1 MNEQPARGQFGIG
14 EVLAQLR
21 PEFADIS
28 TSKIR
33 FLEAEGLI
41 EPARSRSG
49 YRRFSA
55 ADIERLRYIL
65 TMQRDSYLPL
75 RVIRERLA
83 MKGAG
88 EVGGA
93 ETANGQHPE
102 SRAPAEMT
110 RRQLLDAAE
119 ISEAELTELEDYGLI
134 RRVGRQYGAD
144 ALAVA
149 RALAALRQYG
159 VQARHLRAVKAAAD
173 REANL
178 VEQVVAPQ
186 LRQRGPGARDAAAR
200 TAWQIAD
207 LTLRLHATLVESAL
221 AEAGLAS
228 APLHARI
235 FELETL
241 DPAGNLGNL
250 GNLGPAGSGPP
261 QHAQIP
267 QGAERAPDVTGP
279 AAGGLRSASGRLRV
293 YLGKGSG
300 GQQRFPQAREDGAV
314 VRQMEVIGVRVEMPS
329 NSPIVLLKEAQGD
342 RYLPIWIGAV
352 EATAIAF
359 AQQGMVS
366 LRPLTHD
373 LFRDVLEVLN
383 VQLRTVNITALRD
396 GIFYADLVFS
406 NGAEVSARPSD
417 SIALALRTGAQIFAS
432 EEILDEA
439 GVAIPDEQEDQEG
452 EVEKFREFLD
462 TISPEDFGRAT

>member
-1 MNEQPARGQFGIG
+1 MTSEQSARGQFGIG
-14 EVLAQLR
+14 EVLAQLQ
-21 PEFADIS
+21 PEFPDIS

-83 MKGAG
+83 DGTEAD
-88 EVGGA
+88 GGDPPGR
-93 ETANGQHPE
+93 E
-102 SRAPAEMT
+102 PADMT

-159 VQARHLRAVKAAAD
+159 VQARHLRPVKAAAD
-173 REANL
+173 RAANL
-178 VEQVVAPQ
+178 VEQVIAPQ

-221 AEAGLAS
+221 GEAGLAS
-228 APLHARI
+228 APLHSRV
-235 FELETL
+235 FEFEA
-241 DPAGNLGNL
+241 PGASGQ
-250 GNLGPAGSGPP
+250 PGSGP
-261 QHAQIP
+261 
-267 QGAERAPDVTGP
+267 APDAADP

-300 GQQRFPQAREDGAV
+300 GQQRFPRH
-314 VRQMEVIGVRVEMPS
+314 VRTE
-329 NSPIVLLKEAQGD
+329 L
-342 RYLPIWIGAV
+342 
-352 EATAIAF
+352 
-359 AQQGMVS
+359 
-366 LRPLTHD
+366 
-373 LFRDVLEVLN
+373 
-383 VQLRTVNITALRD
+383 
-396 GIFYADLVFS
+396 
-406 NGAEVSARPSD
+406 
-417 SIALALRTGAQIFAS
+417 
-432 EEILDEA
+432 
-439 GVAIPDEQEDQEG
+439 
-452 EVEKFREFLD
+452 
-462 TISPEDFGRAT
+462 

>member
-1 MNEQPARGQFGIG
+1 MSAQEALGQFGIG

-21 PEFADIS
+21 PEFPDIS

-83 MKGAG
+83 RGGEAG
-88 EVGGA
+88 
-93 ETANGQHPE
+93 NGQTGPE
-102 SRAPAEMT
+102 RAPAEMS

-134 RRVGRQYGAD
+134 RRVGRHYGSD

-159 VQARHLRAVKAAAD
+159 VQARHLRAVKASAD

-221 AEAGLAS
+221 AEAGLSS
-228 APLHARI
+228 APLRAGDH
-235 FELETL
+235 ELEAL
-241 DPAGNLGNL
+241 DTAVS
-250 GNLGPAGSGPP
+250 GPASG
-261 QHAQIP
+261 A
-267 QGAERAPDVTGP
+267 TGP
-279 AAGGLRSASGRLRV
+279 ASGGLRSASGRLRV

-300 GQQRFPQAREDGAV
+300 GQAEVPQAREDGAV

-439 GVAIPDEQEDQEG
+439 GVAIPDEQED

>member
-1 MNEQPARGQFGIG
+1 MSAQETGGQFGIG

-21 PEFADIS
+21 PEFPDIS
-28 TSKIR
+28 PSKIR

-49 YRRFSA
+49 YRRFST

-83 MKGAG
+83 DGTEADG
-88 EVGGA
+88 SSQPPGG
-93 ETANGQHPE
+93 P
-102 SRAPAEMT
+102 PADLT

-134 RRVGRQYGAD
+134 RRVGRQYGGD
-144 ALAVA
+144 ALPVA

-186 LRQRGPGARDAAAR
+186 LRQRGAGARDAAAR

-207 LTLRLHATLVESAL
+207 LTLRLHATLMESAL

-228 APLHARI
+228 APLHARVLA
-235 FELETL
+235 LEPL
-241 DPAGNLGNL
+241 NAAGA
-250 GNLGPAGSGPP
+250 AGSGPA
-261 QHAQIP
+261 QDAARHA
-267 QGAERAPDVTGP
+267 AVSANGP

-300 GQQRFPQAREDGAV
+300 GQQGFPRH
-314 VRQMEVIGVRVEMPS
+314 VRTE
-329 NSPIVLLKEAQGD
+329 L
-342 RYLPIWIGAV
+342 
-352 EATAIAF
+352 
-359 AQQGMVS
+359 
-366 LRPLTHD
+366 
-373 LFRDVLEVLN
+373 
-383 VQLRTVNITALRD
+383 
-396 GIFYADLVFS
+396 
-406 NGAEVSARPSD
+406 
-417 SIALALRTGAQIFAS
+417 
-432 EEILDEA
+432 
-439 GVAIPDEQEDQEG
+439 
-452 EVEKFREFLD
+452 
-462 TISPEDFGRAT
+462 

>member
-1 MNEQPARGQFGIG
+1 MSEQSARGQFGIG

-21 PEFADIS
+21 PEFPDIS

-83 MKGAG
+83 MSRAG
-88 EVGGA
+88 QAGGEA
-93 ETANGQHPE
+93 ANGQHAA
-102 SRAPAEMT
+102 SQTPADMT

-134 RRVGRQYGAD
+134 RRVGRQYSGD

-228 APLHARI
+228 APLR
-235 FELETL
+235 
-241 DPAGNLGNL
+241 AGDYEFGAQP
-250 GNLGPAGSGPP
+250 NLGPAGPGPARRASDP
-261 QHAQIP
+261 
-267 QGAERAPDVTGP
+267 AEP

-293 YLGKGSG
+293 YLGKGRG
-300 GQQRFPQAREDGAV
+300 GQAEVPQAREDGAV

-439 GVAIPDEQEDQEG
+439 GVAIPEEQEDQEG

>member
-1 MNEQPARGQFGIG
+1 MSEQPARGQFGIG
-14 EVLAQLR
+14 EVLSQLR
-21 PEFADIS
+21 GEFPDIS
-28 TSKIR
+28 PSKIR

-41 EPARSRSG
+41 EPARSSSG
-49 YRRFSA
+49 YRRFCT

-83 MKGAG
+83 GNSH
-88 EVGGA
+88 GGRDA
-93 ETANGQHPE
+93 DGTGQDVSPGRVPVDL
-102 SRAPAEMT
+102 S
-110 RRQLLDAAE
+110 RRQLLEAAGIGE
-119 ISEAELTELEDYGLI
+119 SELTELEDYGLI
-134 RRVGRQYGAD
+134 RRRGRQYGPD

-149 RALAALRQYG
+149 RAVAAFRHFG

-173 REANL
+173 REVNL

-186 LRQRGPGARDAAAR
+186 LRQRGAGARDAASR
-200 TAWQIAD
+200 TARQIAD

-221 AEAGLAS
+221 AEAGLAA
-228 APLHARI
+228 APATRY
-235 FELETL
+235 E
-241 DPAGNLGNL
+241 
-250 GNLGPAGSGPP
+250 LGPGLSGQVADSAGP
-261 QHAQIP
+261 Q
-267 QGAERAPDVTGP
+267 
-279 AAGGLRSASGRLRV
+279 AGGLRSASGRLRV
-293 YLGKGSG
+293 YRGKGKRWPR
-300 GQQRFPQAREDGAV
+300 QVRQAREDGAA

-366 LRPLTHD
+366 VRPLTHD

-383 VQLRTVNITALRD
+383 IQLRTVNITALRD

-432 EEILDEA
+432 EEILDEV
-439 GVAIPDEQEDQEG
+439 GVAIPDEQED

>member
-1 MNEQPARGQFGIG
+1 MSDQYARGQFGIG

-21 PEFADIS
+21 PEFADDIS

-33 FLEAEGLI
+33 YLEAEGLI

-75 RVIRERLA
+75 RVIKERLA
-83 MKGAG
+83 D
-88 EVGGA
+88 GA
-93 ETANGQHPE
+93 ETANGQDPE
-102 SRAPAEMT
+102 GRTPADMT
-110 RRQLLDAAE
+110 RRQLLDTAE

-134 RRVGRQYGAD
+134 RRVGRMYGGE

-186 LRQRGPGARDAAAR
+186 LRQRGAGARDAAAR

-207 LTLRLHATLVESAL
+207 LTLQLHATLVESAL

-228 APLHARI
+228 APLRARAL
-235 FELETL
+235 ELDAL
-241 DPAGNLGNL
+241 DPAEA
-250 GNLGPAGSGPP
+250 GPA
-261 QHAQIP
+261 
-267 QGAERAPDVTGP
+267 PDAKGP
-279 AAGGLRSASGRLRV
+279 APGGLRSASGRLRV

-300 GQQRFPQAREDGAV
+300 GQTEVPQAREDGAV

-439 GVAIPDEQEDQEG
+439 GVAIPDEQED

>member
-1 MNEQPARGQFGIG
+1 MSAPEQAARGQFGIG

-21 PEFADIS
+21 PEYPDIS
-28 TSKIR
+28 PSKIR

-55 ADIERLRYIL
+55 ADIERLRHIL

-83 MKGAG
+83 DGDGA
-88 EVGGA
+88 A
-93 ETANGQHPE
+93 DGQQAD
-102 SRAPAEMT
+102 RAPADMS

-119 ISEAELTELEDYGLI
+119 ISDAELTELEDYGLV
-134 RRVGRQYGAD
+134 RRVGRQYGPD

-149 RALAALRQYG
+149 RALAALSQYG

-173 REANL
+173 REASL

-186 LRQRGPGARDAAAR
+186 LRQRGAGARDAAAR

-207 LTLRLHATLVESAL
+207 LTLRLHATLLGSAL
-221 AEAGLAS
+221 AEAGLKS
-228 APLHARI
+228 APLQTG
-235 FELETL
+235 EYDVGT
-241 DPAGNLGNL
+241 P
-250 GNLGPAGSGPP
+250 GPEHESGSDSAASGPP
-261 QHAQIP
+261 
-267 QGAERAPDVTGP
+267 
-279 AAGGLRSASGRLRV
+279 AGGLRSASGRLRV
-293 YLGKGSG
+293 YLGKREWWP
-300 GQQRFPQAREDGAV
+300 QRFPQVREDGAV

-439 GVAIPDEQEDQEG
+439 GVAIPDEQDNED

>member
-1 MNEQPARGQFGIG
+1 MSAQETGGHLGIG

-21 PEFADIS
+21 PEFPDIS
-28 TSKIR
+28 PSKIR

-49 YRRFSA
+49 YRRFST

-83 MKGAG
+83 DGTEADG
-88 EVGGA
+88 SSQPPGG
-93 ETANGQHPE
+93 P
-102 SRAPAEMT
+102 PADLT

-134 RRVGRQYGAD
+134 RRVGRQYGGD

-186 LRQRGPGARDAAAR
+186 LRQRGAGARDAAAR

-207 LTLRLHATLVESAL
+207 LTLRLHATLMESAL

-228 APLHARI
+228 APLHARVLA
-235 FELETL
+235 LEPL
-241 DPAGNLGNL
+241 NAAGVA
-250 GNLGPAGSGPP
+250 GPGPV
-261 QHAQIP
+261 QDAARHA
-267 QGAERAPDVTGP
+267 AVSANGP

-300 GQQRFPQAREDGAV
+300 GQQGFPRH
-314 VRQMEVIGVRVEMPS
+314 VRTE
-329 NSPIVLLKEAQGD
+329 L
-342 RYLPIWIGAV
+342 
-352 EATAIAF
+352 
-359 AQQGMVS
+359 
-366 LRPLTHD
+366 
-373 LFRDVLEVLN
+373 
-383 VQLRTVNITALRD
+383 
-396 GIFYADLVFS
+396 
-406 NGAEVSARPSD
+406 
-417 SIALALRTGAQIFAS
+417 
-432 EEILDEA
+432 
-439 GVAIPDEQEDQEG
+439 
-452 EVEKFREFLD
+452 
-462 TISPEDFGRAT
+462 

>member
-1 MNEQPARGQFGIG
+1 MPETAGQFGIG

-21 PEFADIS
+21 PEFPDIS

-49 YRRFSA
+49 YRRFSTS
-55 ADIERLRYIL
+55 DIERLRYIL

-83 MKGAG
+83 ANGDGEAGGRADGAG
-88 EVGGA
+88 PPGR
-93 ETANGQHPE
+93 P
-102 SRAPAEMT
+102 PADMT
-110 RRQLLDAAE
+110 RRELLDAAE

-186 LRQRGPGARDAAAR
+186 LRQRGAGARDAAAR

-228 APLHARI
+228 APLHARVLA
-235 FELETL
+235 LEPL
-241 DPAGNLGNL
+241 ISADPG
-250 GNLGPAGSGPP
+250 GSGPARDAAR
-261 QHAQIP
+261 HAAVP
-267 QGAERAPDVTGP
+267 ASGP

-300 GQQRFPQAREDGAV
+300 GQQRFPRH
-314 VRQMEVIGVRVEMPS
+314 VRTE
-329 NSPIVLLKEAQGD
+329 L
-342 RYLPIWIGAV
+342 
-352 EATAIAF
+352 
-359 AQQGMVS
+359 
-366 LRPLTHD
+366 
-373 LFRDVLEVLN
+373 
-383 VQLRTVNITALRD
+383 
-396 GIFYADLVFS
+396 
-406 NGAEVSARPSD
+406 
-417 SIALALRTGAQIFAS
+417 
-432 EEILDEA
+432 
-439 GVAIPDEQEDQEG
+439 
-452 EVEKFREFLD
+452 
-462 TISPEDFGRAT
+462 

>member
-1 MNEQPARGQFGIG
+1 MSEQSARGQFGIG

-21 PEFADIS
+21 PEFPDIS

-41 EPARSRSG
+41 EPARSHSG

-65 TMQRDSYLPL
+65 KMQRDSYLPL
-75 RVIRERLA
+75 RVIRERLSD
-83 MKGAG
+83 GETPDGVPPAG
-88 EVGGA
+88 
-93 ETANGQHPE
+93 
-102 SRAPAEMT
+102 RAPTDMT

-159 VQARHLRAVKAAAD
+159 VQARHLRAVKASAD

-186 LRQRGPGARDAAAR
+186 LRQRGPGAREAAAR

-221 AEAGLAS
+221 AEAGLAA
-228 APLHARI
+228 APLRARDS
-235 FELETL
+235 ELEAL
-241 DPAGNLGNL
+241 GAAGPGPAPRVSDAAEPAG
-250 GNLGPAGSGPP
+250 
-261 QHAQIP
+261 
-267 QGAERAPDVTGP
+267 
-279 AAGGLRSASGRLRV
+279 GGLRSASGRLRV

-300 GQQRFPQAREDGAV
+300 GQ
-314 VRQMEVIGVRVEMPS
+314 
-329 NSPIVLLKEAQGD
+329 
-342 RYLPIWIGAV
+342 
-352 EATAIAF
+352 
-359 AQQGMVS
+359 
-366 LRPLTHD
+366 
-373 LFRDVLEVLN
+373 
-383 VQLRTVNITALRD
+383 
-396 GIFYADLVFS
+396 
-406 NGAEVSARPSD
+406 AEVPRYV
-417 SIALALRTGAQIFAS
+417 RT
-432 EEILDEA
+432 EL
-439 GVAIPDEQEDQEG
+439 
-452 EVEKFREFLD
+452 
-462 TISPEDFGRAT
+462 

>member
-1 MNEQPARGQFGIG
+1 MSEQPARGQFGIG
-14 EVLAQLR
+14 EVLAQLQ
-21 PEFADIS
+21 PEFPDIS

-49 YRRFSA
+49 YRRFCSA
-55 ADIERLRYIL
+55 DVERLRHIL

-83 MKGAG
+83 D
-88 EVGGA
+88 GA
-93 ETANGQHPE
+93 EAADGQ
-102 SRAPAEMT
+102 SPAGRSPADMT

-159 VQARHLRAVKAAAD
+159 VQARHLRAVKASAD

-186 LRQRGPGARDAAAR
+186 LRQRGAGARDAAAR

-228 APLHARI
+228 APLHVRVLA
-235 FELETL
+235 LESL
-241 DPAGNLGNL
+241 NS
-250 GNLGPAGSGPP
+250 AGSGGSGPA
-261 QHAQIP
+261 QDAARHAAVP
-267 QGAERAPDVTGP
+267 VSGP

-293 YLGKGSG
+293 YLGKWW
-300 GQQRFPQAREDGAV
+300 P
-314 VRQMEVIGVRVEMPS
+314 
-329 NSPIVLLKEAQGD
+329 
-342 RYLPIWIGAV
+342 
-352 EATAIAF
+352 
-359 AQQGMVS
+359 
-366 LRPLTHD
+366 
-373 LFRDVLEVLN
+373 
-383 VQLRTVNITALRD
+383 
-396 GIFYADLVFS
+396 
-406 NGAEVSARPSD
+406 AEVP
-417 SIALALRTGAQIFAS
+417 LGT
-432 EEILDEA
+432 
-439 GVAIPDEQEDQEG
+439 
-452 EVEKFREFLD
+452 
-462 TISPEDFGRAT
+462 

>member
-1 MNEQPARGQFGIG
+1 MSAPEGRGQFGIG

-21 PEFADIS
+21 PEFPDIS

-49 YRRFSA
+49 YRRFST

-83 MKGAG
+83 D
-88 EVGGA
+88 GG
-93 ETANGQHPE
+93 TANGDPPAE
-102 SRAPAEMT
+102 RAPADMT

-134 RRVGRQYGAD
+134 RRVGRQYGGD

-186 LRQRGPGARDAAAR
+186 LRQRGAGAREAAAR

-221 AEAGLAS
+221 AEAGLAA
-228 APLHARI
+228 APLRAGDYE
-235 FELETL
+235 FE
-241 DPAGNLGNL
+241 A
-250 GNLGPAGSGPP
+250 LGPAGARPTQRASDP
-261 QHAQIP
+261 
-267 QGAERAPDVTGP
+267 AEP

-300 GQQRFPQAREDGAV
+300 GQTEVPRH
-314 VRQMEVIGVRVEMPS
+314 VRTE
-329 NSPIVLLKEAQGD
+329 L
-342 RYLPIWIGAV
+342 
-352 EATAIAF
+352 
-359 AQQGMVS
+359 
-366 LRPLTHD
+366 
-373 LFRDVLEVLN
+373 
-383 VQLRTVNITALRD
+383 
-396 GIFYADLVFS
+396 
-406 NGAEVSARPSD
+406 
-417 SIALALRTGAQIFAS
+417 
-432 EEILDEA
+432 
-439 GVAIPDEQEDQEG
+439 
-452 EVEKFREFLD
+452 
-462 TISPEDFGRAT
+462 

>member
-1 MNEQPARGQFGIG
+1 VSDRILNEQGPGGPGQFGIG
-14 EVLAQLR
+14 EVLTQLR
-21 PEFADIS
+21 PEFPDIS
-28 TSKIR
+28 ASKIR

-49 YRRFSA
+49 YRRFT
-55 ADIERLRYIL
+55 ADDIQRLRFIL
-65 TMQRDSYLPL
+65 TVQRDSYLPL
-75 RVIRERLA
+75 QVIRERLA
-83 MKGAG
+83 DGAALA
-88 EVGGA
+88 GGFGGTGIPGA
-93 ETANGQHPE
+93 DGGFGRT
-102 SRAPAEMT
+102 PADMS
-110 RRQLLDAAE
+110 RRQLLEAAGIDDE
-119 ISEAELTELEDYGLI
+119 ELTELEDYGLI
-134 RRVGRQYGAD
+134 RRIGRQYGPD

-149 RALAALRQYG
+149 RAAAALRQHG
-159 VQARHLRAVKAAAD
+159 LHARHLGAVKAAAD

-207 LTLRLHATLVESAL
+207 LILRLHATLVESAL
-221 AEAGLAS
+221 AEAGLA
-228 APLHARI
+228 AVPAR
-235 FELETL
+235 
-241 DPAGNLGNL
+241 AGGYE
-250 GNLGPAGSGPP
+250 PRSGVSD
-261 QHAQIP
+261 QVAD
-267 QGAERAPDVTGP
+267 ADGP

-293 YLGKGSG
+293 YLGK
-300 GQQRFPQAREDGAV
+300 RERWPARARQAREDGAA

-366 LRPLTHD
+366 VRPLTHD
-373 LFRDVLEVLN
+373 LFKDVLEVLN
-383 VQLRTVNITALRD
+383 IQLRTVNITELRD

-439 GVAIPDEQEDQEG
+439 GVAIPHEQEDEQEDDEQ

>member
-1 MNEQPARGQFGIG
+1 MTTEQSARGQFGIG
-14 EVLAQLR
+14 EVLAQLQ
-21 PEFADIS
+21 PEFPDIS

-83 MKGAG
+83 DAAG
-88 EVGGA
+88 GSEA
-93 ETANGQHPE
+93 ADGQPPAV
-102 SRAPAEMT
+102 RAPADLT

-119 ISEAELTELEDYGLI
+119 ISESELTELEDYGLI
-134 RRVGRQYGAD
+134 RRVGRLYGAD

-149 RALAALRQYG
+149 RALTALRQYG

-221 AEAGLAS
+221 GEAGLAA
-228 APLHARI
+228 APLHARVFD
-235 FELETL
+235 FE
-241 DPAGNLGNL
+241 ALGQ
-250 GNLGPAGSGPP
+250 PGSGP
-261 QHAQIP
+261 
-267 QGAERAPDVTGP
+267 APDAAGP

-300 GQQRFPQAREDGAV
+300 GQTEVPRH
-314 VRQMEVIGVRVEMPS
+314 VRTE
-329 NSPIVLLKEAQGD
+329 L
-342 RYLPIWIGAV
+342 
-352 EATAIAF
+352 
-359 AQQGMVS
+359 
-366 LRPLTHD
+366 
-373 LFRDVLEVLN
+373 
-383 VQLRTVNITALRD
+383 
-396 GIFYADLVFS
+396 
-406 NGAEVSARPSD
+406 
-417 SIALALRTGAQIFAS
+417 
-432 EEILDEA
+432 
-439 GVAIPDEQEDQEG
+439 
-452 EVEKFREFLD
+452 
-462 TISPEDFGRAT
+462 

>member
-1 MNEQPARGQFGIG
+1 MSTPKGRGQFGIS
-14 EVLAQLR
+14 EVLVQLR
-21 PEFADIS
+21 PEFPDIS

-33 FLEAEGLI
+33 FLEAKGLI

-55 ADIERLRYIL
+55 EDIERLRYIL
-65 TMQRDSYLPL
+65 TVQRDSYLPL
-75 RVIRERLA
+75 QVIRERLA
-83 MKGAG
+83 DGAAHG
-88 EVGGA
+88 SGARGASGIPDADGG
-93 ETANGQHPE
+93 
-102 SRAPAEMT
+102 SRRAPTDMS
-110 RRQLLDAAE
+110 RRQLLEAAGIE
-119 ISEAELTELEDYGLI
+119 DEELTELEDYGLI
-134 RRVGRQYGAD
+134 RRIGRQYGPE

-149 RALAALRQYG
+149 RVVAALRQYG

-186 LRQRGPGARDAAAR
+186 LRQRDPGARDAATR

-221 AEAGLAS
+221 GEAGLAA
-228 APLHARI
+228 APSRVTPIRTGARHI
-235 FELETL
+235 GPGRGFLR
-241 DPAGNLGNL
+241 ALGR
-250 GNLGPAGSGPP
+250 GPEVGFRTITGVPWQRERWP
-261 QHAQIP
+261 
-267 QGAERAPDVTGP
+267 ERA
-279 AAGGLRSASGRLRV
+279 R
-293 YLGKGSG
+293 
-300 GQQRFPQAREDGAV
+300 QAREDGAA

-329 NSPIVLLKEAQGD
+329 NSPIVLLKETQGD

-366 LRPLTHD
+366 VRPLTHD
-373 LFRDVLEVLN
+373 LFKDVLEVLN
-383 VQLRTVNITALRD
+383 IQLRTVNITELRD

-432 EEILDEA
+432 EEILDEV
-439 GVAIPDEQEDQEG
+439 GVAIPDEQED

>member
-1 MNEQPARGQFGIG
+1 MSEPKGRGAAWTEERGTSDEGRGRGQFGIG

-83 MKGAG
+83 D
-88 EVGGA
+88 GGD
-93 ETANGQHPE
+93 TANGQHPA
-102 SRAPAEMT
+102 SRSTTDMT

-134 RRVGRQYGAD
+134 RRVGRQYGGD

-159 VQARHLRAVKAAAD
+159 VQARHLRAVKASAD

-228 APLHARI
+228 APLRAGEY
-235 FELETL
+235 ELE
-241 DPAGNLGNL
+241 DLGT
-250 GNLGPAGSGPP
+250 LGPAGSGGT
-261 QHAQIP
+261 QRDSDA
-267 QGAERAPDVTGP
+267 TGP

-439 GVAIPDEQEDQEG
+439 GVAIPDEQED

>member
-1 MNEQPARGQFGIG
+1 MSAQEGGGQFGIG

-21 PEFADIS
+21 PEFPDIS

-41 EPARSRSG
+41 EPARSHSG
-49 YRRFSA
+49 YRRFSS

-83 MKGAG
+83 D
-88 EVGGA
+88 GA
-93 ETANGQHPE
+93 ETAADGHPAG
-102 SRAPAEMT
+102 RAPADLT
-110 RRQLLDAAE
+110 RRQLLEAAE
-119 ISEAELTELEDYGLI
+119 ISEAELTELEEYGLI
-134 RRVGRQYGAD
+134 RRVGRQYGGD

-178 VEQVVAPQ
+178 VEQVIAPQ
-186 LRQRGPGARDAAAR
+186 LRQRGAGARDAAAR

-207 LTLRLHATLVESAL
+207 LTLRLHVTLVESAL

-235 FELETL
+235 LELEPL
-241 DPAGNLGNL
+241 S
-250 GNLGPAGSGPP
+250 PAGSAPA
-261 QHAQIP
+261 QDTTRHAAVP
-267 QGAERAPDVTGP
+267 VTGP

-300 GQQRFPQAREDGAV
+300 GQQRFPRH
-314 VRQMEVIGVRVEMPS
+314 VRTE
-329 NSPIVLLKEAQGD
+329 L
-342 RYLPIWIGAV
+342 
-352 EATAIAF
+352 
-359 AQQGMVS
+359 
-366 LRPLTHD
+366 
-373 LFRDVLEVLN
+373 
-383 VQLRTVNITALRD
+383 
-396 GIFYADLVFS
+396 
-406 NGAEVSARPSD
+406 
-417 SIALALRTGAQIFAS
+417 
-432 EEILDEA
+432 
-439 GVAIPDEQEDQEG
+439 
-452 EVEKFREFLD
+452 
-462 TISPEDFGRAT
+462 